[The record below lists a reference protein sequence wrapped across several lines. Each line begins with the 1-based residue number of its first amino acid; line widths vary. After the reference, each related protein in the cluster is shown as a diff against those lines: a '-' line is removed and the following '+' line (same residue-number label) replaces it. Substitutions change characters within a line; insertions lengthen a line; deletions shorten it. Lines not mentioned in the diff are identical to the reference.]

1 MVKYTESIGVDKS
14 TKELLKVN
22 HPLSKALREY
32 VAATWKEPWFV
43 SYVVKEGNTLHYQIS
58 NASTHKY
65 KKLTMKVRHLKI

>member
-1 MVKYTESIGVDKS
+1 MDKS

-43 SYVVKEGNTLHYQIS
+43 SYVVKEGNTLHNTLHYQIS

-65 KKLTMKVRHLKI
+65 KKLTMKVRHLKF

>member
-1 MVKYTESIGVDKS
+1 MDKS

-22 HPLSKALREY
+22 HPLSKVLREY